1 MTGSAIDKELM
12 QYFTRLNEQQKKS
25 LLEMIKTFM
34 NPSNNEVSSMTVE
47 EYNSELEEAE
57 AAFERGD
64 YVTHEE
70 LLKQIKGW

>member
-1 MTGSAIDKELM
+1 MTGSAVDKELM
-12 QYFTRLNEQQKKS
+12 QYFTKLNEQQKKS
-25 LLEMIKTFM
+25 LLEMIKTFL
-34 NPSNNEVSSMTVE
+34 NPSNNEVNSLTIE

>member
-1 MTGSAIDKELM
+1 MTGSAVDKELM